1 MTNQMSLEDM
11 ERELEEILQRNHEA
25 FVGTYANE
33 INELLG
39 LSRAEIDAITPG
51 TADLEVYQALVEV
64 VKEAS
69 RRNVAQAELKARIE
83 QLGEVAIKIAKNV
96 TGLAG
101 LFS

>member
-39 LSRAEIDAITPG
+39 FSRAEIDAITPG

-83 QLGEVAIKIAKNV
+83 QLGDAAIEIAKHV

-101 LFS
+101 LFL